1 MTGPRPKRESGTLE
15 DTITAGGLTLR
26 PWSARDARAVCAAFA
41 EPGMERQADIATEQD
56 AADWIRARQDQW
68 AAGSAYSFAVTSGPD
83 LLGGVM
89 VSSVERRHLTGWV
102 SYWTVAA
109 SQGRGVATSA
119 CRLLAEWAFSDLG
132 LFRLELGHRVNNP
145 ASCKVASRAGFAVEG
160 RERQKLLYDGVRYD
174 VELHARLAT
183 DPAR

>member
-1 MTGPRPKRESGTLE
+1 MTGPEPTRDAGQPGG
-15 DTITAGGLTLR
+15 TITAGGLTLR
-26 PWSARDARAVCAAFA
+26 PWSAGDASAVRTAFA

-56 AADWIRARQDQW
+56 AADWIRARQEQW
-68 AAGSAYSFAVTSGPD
+68 AAGSAYSFAVTNGPG

-109 SQGRGVATSA
+109 AQGRGIATSA
-119 CRLLAEWAFSDLG
+119 CRLLAAWAFSDLG

-145 ASCKVASRAGFAVEG
+145 ASCKVARRAGFAVEG
-160 RERQKLLYDGVRYD
+160 LERQKLLYDGVRYD

-183 DPAR
+183 DPAG